1 MFAAALVF
9 PPPARGQTSCPPT
22 KLVRGAAGG
31 RVAYGRSLPPPWFPW
46 EPLWRSSPPSLD
58 APVNKSDNL
67 IMGITDTTETARIGR
82 RGTVVLPARLRRKY
96 SLEEGTLVVVE
107 ERPEGLMLRPAVA
120 YPVEMY
126 PPARVAE
133 FLLNNAVD
141 QDDYKSAVE
150 EVRRLGIDPEDV
162 PHRKP

>member
-1 MFAAALVF
+1 M
-9 PPPARGQTSCPPT
+9 
-22 KLVRGAAGG
+22 
-31 RVAYGRSLPPPWFPW
+31 RV
-46 EPLWRSSPPSLD
+46 
-58 APVNKSDNL
+58 SDS
-67 IMGITDTTETARIGR
+67 IETARIGR

-96 SLEEGTLVVVE
+96 ALEEGTIVIVE
-107 ERPEGLMLRPAVA
+107 AREEGVMLRPAAA

-141 QDDYKSAVE
+141 VQDYRRAVA
-150 EVRRLGIDPEDV
+150 EVRRLGIDPADV